1 MSACM
6 PTTVRSACFS
16 SSARI
21 CRSTSSLR
29 RLFSRVLSS
38 VASRSASRWSATSRS
53 PARLAIA
60 SVRARSGACAVTTK
74 KSAEAAKNAEVS
86 KQRSRFLL
94 GALGELGV
102 RISEERFPIY
112 IGRYRQP
119 EVLQYGW
126 RDIDDLQTT
135 GGHGTIGNQHT
146 GRLLVVVRTVV
157 PGPLFHVGI
166 DQPGR

>member
-21 CRSTSSLR
+21 CRSTSSFR
-29 RLFSRVLSS
+29 RLFSSVLSS

-60 SVRARSGACAVTTK
+60 SVRERSGPCACNTAGINAKDAMDAK
-74 KSAEAAKNAEVS
+74 KKRKIGSLCDLRESCVWLKEWLS
-86 KQRSRFLL
+86 
-94 GALGELGV
+94 
-102 RISEERFPIY
+102 IY

-126 RDIDDLQTT
+126 RDVHDLQAA
-135 GGHGTIGNQHT
+135 GGDRTVGNQDA
-146 GRLLVVVRTVV
+146 GRLLVIVRAV
-157 PGPLFHVGI
+157 
-166 DQPGR
+166 